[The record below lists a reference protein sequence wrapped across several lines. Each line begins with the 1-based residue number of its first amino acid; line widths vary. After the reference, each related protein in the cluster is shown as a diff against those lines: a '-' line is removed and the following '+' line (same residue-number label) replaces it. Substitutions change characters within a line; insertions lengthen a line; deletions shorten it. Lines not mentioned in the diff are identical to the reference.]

1 MSDLDIIERALLL
14 GAPRY
19 GHTDALKAVA
29 RLKAKATKRL
39 TMEDVRLHCGELTE
53 REQVAVRWA
62 FFLFFLPQMLKR
74 RTSALLPITDECM
87 ASKPR
92 TNFEL
97 KY

>member
-39 TMEDVRLHCGELTE
+39 TMEDVRRHCGELTE
-53 REQVAVRWA
+53 REQVAVRWVLDRLQDGA
-62 FFLFFLPQMLKR
+62 H
-74 RTSALLPITDECM
+74 
-87 ASKPR
+87 
-92 TNFEL
+92 
-97 KY
+97 YG